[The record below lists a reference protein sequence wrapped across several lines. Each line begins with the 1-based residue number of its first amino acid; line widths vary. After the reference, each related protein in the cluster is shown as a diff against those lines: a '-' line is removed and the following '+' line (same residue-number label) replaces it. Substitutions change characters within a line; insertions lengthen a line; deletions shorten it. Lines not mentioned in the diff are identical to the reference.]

1 MSGVENSDRGGRPAE
16 AGALRILCAGIS
28 VVDEVFHV
36 ENFPPPDGK
45 AAAKGFFVVN
55 GGCAAN
61 AAITVARLGGR
72 AALAGPMGSDANG
85 DFVLAALAREPVD
98 CTGCQ
103 RVPGAA
109 TALSVVFIN
118 ARGERT
124 IVTYRDES
132 VAAVVPPDPEGLVAA
147 ADVVLA
153 DNWYPVFVQPICE
166 AARRRGLRVVL
177 DADKPSLVDDPLFR
191 ICTHVVFSSECLRAT
206 TGCADLAEGLRRVA
220 PHTHSFL
227 AVSHGPNDI
236 LFLEGSSVR
245 RVPVFAIDAVDT
257 VGAGDALHGA
267 FALALAEGRGEAE
280 GLRFAAAVAGLKCT
294 RMGGS
299 VGLPTRAE
307 VEAFIAEYDGQGAPL
322 APEAL
327 MQSRLDLE

>member
-1 MSGVENSDRGGRPAE
+1 MPGLENAAGGVRSSK
-16 AGALRILCAGIS
+16 AGAPRILCAGIS
-28 VVDEVFHV
+28 VLDEVFHV
-36 ENFPPPDGK
+36 EDFPPPDGK
-45 AAAKGFFVVN
+45 AAAKRFFVVN

-85 DFVLAALAREPVD
+85 DFVLAALARENVD
-98 CTGCQ
+98 CRACQ
-103 RVPGAA
+103 RIPGSA

-132 VAAVVPPDPEGLVAA
+132 VTAVIPSDPEGLAAA
-147 ADVVLA
+147 ADLVLA
-153 DNWYPVFVQPICE
+153 DNWYPVFVRPICE
-166 AARRRGLRVVL
+166 AARRRGLRIVL
-177 DADKPSLVDDPLFR
+177 DADKPSAVDDPLFR
-191 ICTHVVFSSECLRAT
+191 IATHVVFSSECLRAT
-206 TGCADLAEGLRRVA
+206 TGRADLAEGLRAVA
-220 PHTHSFL
+220 PHTDSFL

-236 LFLEGSSVR
+236 LFLEGTSFR
-245 RVPVFAIDAVDT
+245 RVPVFAIHAVDT

-267 FALALAEGRGEAE
+267 FALALAEGRREAE

-307 VEAFIAEYDGQGAPL
+307 VEAFIAAYDGQAAGLRRGAD
-322 APEAL
+322 AP
-327 MQSRLDLE
+327 RLDLE

>member
-1 MSGVENSDRGGRPAE
+1 MSGVENSDRGGRSAE

-124 IVTYRDES
+124 IVTYRDEN
-132 VAAVVPPDPEGLVAA
+132 VAAVVPPDPEGLAAA

-166 AARRRGLRVVL
+166 AARRRGLRIVL
-177 DADKPSLVDDPLFR
+177 DADKPSQVDDPLFR
-191 ICTHVVFSSECLRAT
+191 ICTTSSSPRSAFGPRPAAPTLPRDCSASLRTPTPSSRSATGQTIFSSSRALRSAACRYSQST
-206 TGCADLAEGLRRVA
+206 PWTRSAPAMHCTAPSRSRSPRDAAKPRGCAS
-220 PHTHSFL
+220 P
-227 AVSHGPNDI
+227 
-236 LFLEGSSVR
+236 
-245 RVPVFAIDAVDT
+245 
-257 VGAGDALHGA
+257 
-267 FALALAEGRGEAE
+267 
-280 GLRFAAAVAGLKCT
+280 
-294 RMGGS
+294 
-299 VGLPTRAE
+299 
-307 VEAFIAEYDGQGAPL
+307 PL
-322 APEAL
+322 SP
-327 MQSRLDLE
+327 D